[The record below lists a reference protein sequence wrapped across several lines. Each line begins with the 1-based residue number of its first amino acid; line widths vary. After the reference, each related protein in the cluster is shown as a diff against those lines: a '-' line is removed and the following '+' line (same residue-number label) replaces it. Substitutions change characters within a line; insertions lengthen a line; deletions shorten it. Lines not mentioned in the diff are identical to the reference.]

1 MVLCQIESNRTGRD
15 SWRQSIESLPKKLT
29 SKNKSLARK
38 HSPRQARYVWVVG
51 STPIPL
57 KLAGIKRKQA
67 LVSAFFIAGA
77 GLEPATF
84 GL

>member
-15 SWRQSIESLPKKLT
+15 TLPRSIEDLLKKIIL
-29 SKNKSLARK
+29 KNNSLARIIQLV
-38 HSPRQARYVWVVG
+38 RLGTFG
-51 STPIPL
+51 SQVRFLIPL
-57 KLAGIKRKQA
+57 KLKENRHSK
-67 LVSAFFIAGA
+67 VPVFIAGA